1 MPSMSDG
8 TVPEK
13 GLLSRAFGVLTSPRE
28 TYADIAARPRV
39 VGALVLT
46 ILLSAGV
53 LFAFMQT
60 EVGQAAF
67 VDQQVD
73 ALGSRANPQQIAGL
87 ERFAPYAGY
96 VIAATIVIFVPIV
109 NAIIAGL
116 ALAIFNA
123 MLGGNA
129 TFKQN
134 YAVATFS
141 GFVPALSSLVVMP
154 LNYIRETMSSATSL
168 AVFLPMLDPLSFAGT
183 VAGSLDFFRI
193 WWVINLAIGLGVL
206 YKRKTGPIAW
216 GLLVLYA
223 VIALGYAGV
232 RTAFSGA

>member
-1 MPSMSDG
+1 MPTIPDG

-39 VGALVLT
+39 LGALVLT
-46 ILLSAGV
+46 MLLAAGV
-53 LFAFMQT
+53 LFIFMQT
-60 EVGQAAF
+60 EVGQTAF
-67 VDQQVD
+67 VDQQVE
-73 ALGSRANPQQIAGL
+73 ALGRRANPQQIAGL
-87 ERFAPYAGY
+87 ERLAPYAGY
-96 VIAATIVIFVPIV
+96 VIAGSIVIFLPIM
-109 NAIIAGL
+109 NAIMAGV
-116 ALAIFNA
+116 ALAVFNA

-134 YAVATFS
+134 FAVVTFS

-168 AVFLPMLDPLSFAGT
+168 AVFLPMLDPQSFAGMIT
-183 VAGSLDFFRI
+183 GSIDFFRI

-216 GLLVLYA
+216 GLLVVYA
-223 VIALGYAGV
+223 VIALGYAAV